1 MKDRYKILEL
11 LPHRYP
17 FLLVDKIIE
26 DSENR
31 FIAIKNVSNN
41 EPFFQGHFPDMPVM
55 PGVLIIEALAQA
67 GGLRLLSRYDIETKD
82 NVTFFAGIE
91 KARFRKPV
99 LPGDTLSLEVKI
111 LSYRRGIAKIEGVAK
126 VDGVIVAE
134 ATILTVIKPK
144 KDLGL

>member
-26 DSENR
+26 DSDEK
-31 FIAIKNVSNN
+31 FVAIKNVSHN
-41 EPFFQGHFPDMPVM
+41 EPFFQGHFPELPIM

-67 GGLRLLSRYDIETKD
+67 AGLHLLGKYDMPKE
-82 NVTFFAGIE
+82 NYVMFFAGIE

-99 LPGDTLSLEVKI
+99 IPGDTLRLEIKV
-111 LSYRRGIAKIEGVAK
+111 LSFRRGLAKVEGVAT
-126 VDGVIVAE
+126 VDGEIAAE
-134 ATILTVIKPK
+134 ATILSIVRAK

>member
-1 MKDRYKILEL
+1 MKDRYRILEL

-67 GGLRLLSRYDIETKD
+67 GGLRLLSRYDIKTKD

>member
-67 GGLRLLSRYDIETKD
+67 GGLRLLSRYDIKTKD